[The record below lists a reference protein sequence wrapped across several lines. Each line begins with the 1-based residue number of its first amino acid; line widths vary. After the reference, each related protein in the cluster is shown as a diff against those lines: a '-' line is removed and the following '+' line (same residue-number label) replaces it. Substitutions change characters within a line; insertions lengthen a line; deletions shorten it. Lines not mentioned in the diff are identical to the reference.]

1 MKTTYVDPNSN
12 AIALLHF
19 PIFILIV
26 LALLIPKPQQYS
38 LEDLQARDSLLS
50 ALFYALPTPAP
61 RNLVQRWLINKLV
74 EWIYQERG
82 ALYTLLQV
90 GVSEIGYLPR

>member
-1 MKTTYVDPNSN
+1 MKTWIDPNRN
-12 AIALLHF
+12 AISLLSF
-19 PIFILIV
+19 PLGILIIFALV
-26 LALLIPKPQQYS
+26 LPKPTRYTP
-38 LEDLQARDSLLS
+38 EDLQDRDSLLS
-50 ALFYALPTPAP
+50 ALFYSLPVP
-61 RNLVQRWLINKLV
+61 RNRVQRWLINKLV